1 MSDKCNVNIEHQ
13 TYKLGVRWTNK
24 AFLMTLSLSTA
35 PSRCIGG
42 WGSILQHPRLYP
54 GRRGHEAGTP
64 DPRGCHQTSFQPRPD
79 PWLAVISMK
88 ITLTGPWPYLNE
100 LFMKLSDNFR
110 LIEVLPDVP
119 SVVPLDLCLD
129 VHLEVLTSSDPT
141 WVIPTH
147 PRSIWHV

>member
-54 GRRGHEAGTP
+54 RRRGHEAGTP

-88 ITLTGPWPYLNE
+88 ITLTDCDFFSSCWSQKATSMVDHFKQNGSISWYFCTPYLAIQH
-100 LFMKLSDNFR
+100 SDWLENWHTTY
-110 LIEVLPDVP
+110 IVPEVILVY
-119 SVVPLDLCLD
+119 
-129 VHLEVLTSSDPT
+129 
-141 WVIPTH
+141 
-147 PRSIWHV
+147 